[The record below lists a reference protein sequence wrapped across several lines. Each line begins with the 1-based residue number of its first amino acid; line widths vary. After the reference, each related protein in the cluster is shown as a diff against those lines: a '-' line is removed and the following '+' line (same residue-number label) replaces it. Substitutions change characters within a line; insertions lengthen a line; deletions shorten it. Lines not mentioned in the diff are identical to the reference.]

1 MKHEL
6 NDETLTAYAL
16 GELDA
21 AETKAVEKLLADA
34 AQAGNDAPRKALE
47 EIRATVTLAEAAFAE
62 NAEEHA
68 LTTEQRRAL
77 EVTAS
82 HPTRRF
88 WSRSPLI
95 NGLAAAAILAIVA
108 AITVP
113 FPRNSGVQI
122 AKHAEGIVPSATT
135 PDVQPATP
143 VSSAPGVDPLRYQ
156 IVSRPS
162 EEPAAPE
169 QDRSAAIVVDKSIL
183 TDPQETQ
190 QQDTGSA
197 PTQAAMQPVPA
208 EHLSEKHGDG
218 LTVTPD
224 PASLGVD
231 SQSEVDAKAPELA
244 AQGGVSVNGGKLS
257 ESEGVRVTAESSAA
271 VTPAKPGDQG
281 TAKTFEWERRQLA
294 DSGVPSDRD
303 GSAAAS
309 SAEISR
315 RNVVLSPDFA
325 APAAPAAPGPPALS
339 IAPGNKKV
347 ENQYG
352 IPRAEQLEQLESLG
366 YAEPNAR
373 FRTAAIDAPRYGS
386 WGAERRVAIE
396 SQGSES
402 YKQIVDNGFLRVSD
416 QPLSTFSIDVD
427 TASYSNVRR
436 FLDSGQ
442 LPPPDAVRVE
452 ELINYFDYAYPAP
465 TDGTPFAAHFEATAC
480 PWAPAHTLVRIGLK
494 GREVPHAQRPATN
507 LVFLIDVSGSM
518 QPENKLP
525 LVKRAMAMLTRQLD
539 ERDRVSIVT
548 YASGVNLALPVTNAS
563 RQDVILSAIDNLGA
577 GGSTNGAGG
586 IQLAY
591 QSARE
596 NFLPGGVNRVILAT
610 DGDFNVGIS
619 DNDSLLS
626 MIQNEAK
633 SNVFLSVFGF
643 GMGNLKDDKL
653 EMLADKGNGV
663 YGYID
668 SESEARKVFVEE
680 LSGTLVTIAKDV
692 KIQVEFNPARVAA
705 YRLIGYENR
714 ALAAQDFN
722 DDRKDAG
729 EIGAGHTVTALYE
742 IVPAG
747 QAIPAGTEDTLRY
760 QTGGAAPEAA
770 PQAAAPAA
778 SPAHADELMLVKL
791 RYKEPEGAESKL
803 LEFPLKDQVSESPSA
818 DLKFA
823 SAVAAFG
830 KLLRGNPLGSG
841 LSYDAMMQLAQ
852 AGLAAS
858 DDPRRAEMIHL
869 MLQARPLIEG
879 R

>member
-16 GELDA
+16 GELDP
-21 AETKAVEKLLADA
+21 AETKAIEKLLGDA
-34 AQAGNDAPRKALE
+34 AHAGNEAPRKTLD
-47 EIRATVTLAEAAFAE
+47 EIRAAVKLSEEAFADS
-62 NAEEHA
+62 AESVA
-68 LTTEQRRAL
+68 LSGEQRSKLESLVTRPRRRVVGRAI
-77 EVTAS
+77 A
-82 HPTRRF
+82 
-88 WSRSPLI
+88 
-95 NGLAAAAILAIVA
+95 LAAALAL
-108 AITVP
+108 
-113 FPRNSGVQI
+113 I
-122 AKHAEGIVPSATT
+122 ASV
-135 PDVQPATP
+135 
-143 VSSAPGVDPLRYQ
+143 YQ
-156 IVSRPS
+156 IVDRFESPREKLALFPSYAETAEARAQREWETLKVLKPGVERAFMGDINGPGSSANFRPDFNKPEVQEQIPKLH
-162 EEPAAPE
+162 EETAGTAYARAGVE
-169 QDRSAAIVVDKSIL
+169 YERSAA
-183 TDPQETQ
+183 
-190 QQDTGSA
+190 
-197 PTQAAMQPVPA
+197 MPA
-208 EHLSEKHGDG
+208 EKVDELEGIGYSDSKKSKPALGDKAQNSPALLSA
-218 LTVTPD
+218 VAAAPVAVATPD
-224 PASLGVD
+224 SSTLSREHQAQL
-231 SQSEVDAKAPELA
+231 QSIGYGRQNEVQVARIDHLAWRDPRQVAPE
-244 AQGGVSVNGGKLS
+244 
-257 ESEGVRVTAESSAA
+257 
-271 VTPAKPGDQG
+271 
-281 TAKTFEWERRQLA
+281 
-294 DSGVPSDRD
+294 
-303 GSAAAS
+303 
-309 SAEISR
+309 
-315 RNVVLSPDFA
+315 SP
-325 APAAPAAPGPPALS
+325 
-339 IAPGNKKV
+339 
-347 ENQYG
+347 
-352 IPRAEQLEQLESLG
+352 
-366 YAEPNAR
+366 
-373 FRTAAIDAPRYGS
+373 
-386 WGAERRVAIE
+386 
-396 SQGSES
+396 GSEA
-402 YKQIVDNGFLRVSD
+402 YKQIIDNGFLRVSD

-427 TASYSNVRR
+427 TASYANVRR

-465 TDGTPFAAHFEATAC
+465 TDGTPFAAHFEAAAC

-494 GREVPHAQRPATN
+494 GREVPRAQRPATN

-563 RQDVILSAIDNLGA
+563 RQDVILSAIDQLGA

-680 LSGTLVTIAKDV
+680 FSGTLVTIAKDV

-742 IVPAG
+742 IVPAD

-841 LSYDAMMQLAQ
+841 LSYDTMMQLAQ